1 MKQVSLYNQILIT
14 CTWVYFFNKNWRNSA
29 LKTREKP
36 YYGKNSRKALVSS
49 IPLNIMEHVI
59 ADLLF
64 IFRLQ
69 NLTQEVEIYYIG
81 SVLVVPSLFEIE

>member
-1 MKQVSLYNQILIT
+1 MKQVSLYNQILIK
-14 CTWVYFFNKNWRNSA
+14 CTRVYFFNKNWGNSA
-29 LKTREKP
+29 SKTRENP
-36 YYGKNSRKALVSS
+36 HYGKNSRTALVSS

-69 NLTQEVEIYYIG
+69 NFTQEVEIYYIG

>member
-1 MKQVSLYNQILIT
+1 MG
-14 CTWVYFFNKNWRNSA
+14 
-29 LKTREKP
+29 KTLEA
-36 YYGKNSRKALVSS
+36 ALVSS

-81 SVLVVPSLFEIE
+81 SVYSLFEIE

>member
-1 MKQVSLYNQILIT
+1 MFVLFRYGSQWFAIVPNFLIKT
-14 CTWVYFFNKNWRNSA
+14 GNSA

-81 SVLVVPSLFEIE
+81 SVYSLFEIE

>member
-14 CTWVYFFNKNWRNSA
+14 CTWVYFFNKN
-29 LKTREKP
+29 LIMGKTLEQH
-36 YYGKNSRKALVSS
+36 VSS

-69 NLTQEVEIYYIG
+69 NLTQEVEIYYID
-81 SVLVVPSLFEIE
+81 SVLVVPSLFKIE